1 MNDTIASKAYNE
13 VNIMDG
19 EGKRMTNQ
27 TGNEVSANEVIASE
41 MGTRMK
47 KLRKSR
53 GWKQQSIADKL
64 GKKVSTYAGWENS
77 PRLPPTEMI
86 PEIAR
91 ALECTIDYLYGRTSD
106 PGKTLADEI
115 MTMNEAEIKIL
126 RGMKFTQEELENL
139 TEEQIREIR
148 SFIEYQLTKIRN
160 NPANGPKGGL

>member
-1 MNDTIASKAYNE
+1 MNDTVVLKAYNE

-19 EGKRMTNQ
+19 EGNGMSNQ
-27 TGNEVSANEVIASE
+27 TGNELTANE

-47 KLRKSR
+47 ELRKKR
-53 GWKQQSIADKL
+53 GWTQQHIAKKL
-64 GKKVSTYAGWENS
+64 DKKVTTYSGWENS
-77 PRLPPTEMI
+77 NRLPPTEMV

-91 ALECTIDYLYGRTSD
+91 ALECTIDYLYGRTTE
-106 PGKTLADEI
+106 PNKTLADEI
-115 MTMNEAEIKIL
+115 MTLNEAEIKIL

-160 NPANGPKGGL
+160 NPANVPNGGL

>member
-1 MNDTIASKAYNE
+1 MNDTAATKTYNE

-19 EGKRMTNQ
+19 EGRRMSNQ
-27 TGNEVSANEVIASE
+27 TGNELIANE

-47 KLRKSR
+47 ELRKKR
-53 GWKQQSIADKL
+53 GWTQQHIAKKL
-64 GKKVSTYAGWENS
+64 DKKVTTYSGWENS
-77 PRLPPTEMI
+77 NRLPPTEMV

-91 ALECTIDYLYGRTSD
+91 ALECTIDYLYGRTTE

-139 TEEQIREIR
+139 TDEQVREIR
-148 SFIEYQLTKIRN
+148 NFIEYQLSKIRN
-160 NPANGPKGGL
+160 TN